1 MFAPPMVPTVYPT
14 SRLRLAAGAGVLFAL
29 ATAPLSIGSAS
40 LQDVRPDQIF
50 RTRRGD
56 VVKVTGVVTE
66 NSLETVRV
74 DRGDDEPDDYDSDEV
89 VRIVWGQVPPSYQDG
104 QTYLS
109 RGDHENAVAR
119 FRIAATDASAREVV
133 KADARLHATE
143 ALIAWGGSDANRY
156 GEAVSEVERFLTD
169 HPSNRGVPRAQALKG
184 RAQWLSG
191 NAVGAAATFKA
202 LYEQGASD
210 PPAPG
215 YDRVLCLEAGLS
227 AAQAFLAAK
236 AGDAAEELF
245 NALEGAFREVAQATE
260 DDPDRLKRLIAGQ
273 GEASVG
279 EGWVA
284 LANGDADKA
293 VRFFERNMNRSE
305 LGAAGRFS
313 AMLGLAE
320 AHLAAGE
327 LRKAQLGFARASAL
341 DFTSRDR
348 TARAMVGLADC
359 TLQLGDADAKVTAR
373 ALLESATSQYS
384 NTPAAARAAVLLKA
398 L

>member
-1 MFAPPMVPTVYPT
+1 MSAPPMVPSVPPH
-14 SRLRLAAGAGVLFAL
+14 SRRRLAAGAGLLFAL
-29 ATAPLSIGSAS
+29 ATAPLSFGSAF

-56 VVKVTGVVTE
+56 VVKVTGIVTE

-74 DRGDDEPDDYDSDEV
+74 ERDGKDNTYGADEV

-119 FRIAATDASAREVV
+119 FRIAAGDDSARAVV
-133 KADARLHATE
+133 QADARLRAAE
-143 ALIAWGGSDANRY
+143 ALIAWGGTDANRY

-169 HPSNRGVPRAQALKG
+169 HPSNREVPRAQALKG

-191 NAVGAAATFKA
+191 NAAGAAATFKA
-202 LYEQGASD
+202 LYQQGASD

-227 AAQAFLAAK
+227 AAKASLAAK
-236 AGDAAEELF
+236 DGGGAEELF
-245 NALEGAFREVAQATE
+245 GVLEGAFREVAQATE
-260 DDPDRLKRLIAGQ
+260 DNPERLARLIAGQ
-273 GEASVG
+273 GEAAVG

-284 LANGDADKA
+284 LANGDAAQA
-293 VRFFERNMNRSE
+293 VRFFERNVDRSE
-305 LGAAGRFS
+305 LGSAGRSS
-313 AMLGLAE
+313 ARLGLAE
-320 AHLAAGE
+320 AHLAAGD
-327 LRKAQLGFARASAL
+327 LRKAQFEFARASAL
-341 DFTSRDR
+341 DFSSRDR
-348 TARAMVGLADC
+348 TAQAMVGLADS
-359 TLQLGDADAKVTAR
+359 TLQLGDADAKATAR
-373 ALLESATSQYS
+373 ALLESTTTQYS
-384 NTPAAARAAVLLKA
+384 DTPAAARAAVLLKA